1 MRPNINRPIE
11 STPGVVAWNAA
22 EVLQR
27 DSDNTLAGIVHE
39 LSNPLTVILGTA
51 ELLLQNPSA
60 DVRIARIHS
69 EAERSMRI
77 IRNLMDLCRSRA
89 REEADG
95 RVAVDLNEAVR
106 HASALCEDQLERYNV
121 NLVTELPWRSPLVL
135 ARPGELTQVFL
146 NLIVNAIQAIAS
158 AKRNGNV
165 VMTGTQLGSR
175 VCITIEDDGPG
186 FTDTEF
192 RRLFQPYFTTKSQG
206 LGLGLNLC
214 RKIVRSA
221 GGDLWASRNA
231 NRGAIF
237 TVELPLMNGPVEV
250 ESYVA

>member
-1 MRPNINRPIE
+1 MRSEIDRPIE
-11 STPGVVAWNAA
+11 STPDIVAWKAV
-22 EVLQR
+22 EVLQNDR
-27 DSDNTLAGIVHE
+27 DNTLASIIHE
-39 LSNPLTVILGTA
+39 LSNPLTVIMGTS

-77 IRNLMDLCRSRA
+77 IRNLMDLCRARA
-89 REEADG
+89 RDEAEG

-106 HASALCEDQLERYNV
+106 HASALCEDQLERHNV
-121 NLVTELPWRSPLVL
+121 NLVTELPWRSPFVF

-158 AKRNGNV
+158 VNQDGNV

-192 RRLFQPYFTTKSQG
+192 RRLFEPYFTTKSQG
-206 LGLGLNLC
+206 VGLGLNLC

-221 GGDLWASRNA
+221 GGDLWASRNS

-237 TVELPLMNGPVEV
+237 TIELPLINGPVEM
-250 ESYVA
+250 ESCVA